1 MANLNKV
8 QLIGR
13 LGQDPE
19 CRDTATGSVANFSIA
34 TNEYW
39 TDKAGVKQE
48 STEWHNL
55 VLWNKQAELA
65 RDYLRAGSQ
74 IYVEGKLQTSDWVNP
89 EGEKRYKTEVVVRVM
104 QFLDSKTDDAGFPAQ
119 RTEPKPAPVVE
130 DVVKDDIPF

>member
-19 CRDTATGSVANFSIA
+19 CRETATGMVANFSIA

-39 TDKAGVKQE
+39 NDKSGVKQE

-74 IYVEGKLQTSDWVNP
+74 IYVEGRLQTSDWVNP
-89 EGEKRYKTEVVVRVM
+89 EGEKRYKTVVVVRVM
-104 QFLDSKTDDAGFPAQ
+104 QFLDSKSDDAGFPAQ
-119 RTEPKPAPVVE
+119 RTEPKPAPVAE

>member
-8 QLIGR
+8 HLIGR

-19 CRDTATGSVANFSIA
+19 VRETANGMVANFSIA

-39 TDKAGVKQE
+39 NDKSGVKQE

-65 RDYLRAGSQ
+65 RDYLKAGSQ
-74 IYVEGKLQTSDWVNP
+74 IYAEGRLQTSSWENP
-89 EGEKRYKTEVVVRVM
+89 EGEKRYKTEVVVRTI
-104 QFLDSKTDDAGFPAQ
+104 QFLDSKTDAGTTSAPRPQ
-119 RTEPKPAPVVE
+119 TRTEPVVQE
-130 DVVKDDIPF
+130 DDVPF

>member
-19 CRDTATGSVANFSIA
+19 CRETATGMVANFSIA

-89 EGEKRYKTEVVVRVM
+89 EGEKRYKTEVVVRAI
-104 QFLDSKTDDAGFPAQ
+104 QFLDSKTDNAGSTPAPRQ
-119 RTEPKPAPVVE
+119 AQTEPAVQQ
-130 DVVKDDIPF
+130 DDIPF

>member
-34 TNEYW
+34 TNEYS

-65 RDYLRAGSQ
+65 RDYLKAGSQ

-104 QFLDSKTDDAGFPAQ
+104 QFLDSKTDDAGTPAPRPQ
-119 RTEPKPAPVVE
+119 PKPDPVAEGVVE
-130 DVVKDDIPF
+130 DDIPF

>member
-19 CRDTATGSVANFSIA
+19 CRETATGMVANFSIA

-39 TDKAGVKQE
+39 NDKSGVKQE

-74 IYVEGKLQTSDWVNP
+74 IYAEGRLQTSSWETQ
-89 EGEKRYKTEVVVRVM
+89 EGEKRYKTEVVVRAI
-104 QFLDSKTDDAGFPAQ
+104 QFLDSKTDNAGSTPAPRQ
-119 RTEPKPAPVVE
+119 AQTEPAVQQ
-130 DVVKDDIPF
+130 DDIPF

>member
-19 CRDTATGSVANFSIA
+19 CRETATGTVANFSIA

-74 IYVEGKLQTSDWVNP
+74 IYAEGRLQTSSWETQ
-89 EGEKRYKTEVVVRVM
+89 EGEKRYKTEVVVRAIQV
-104 QFLDSKTDDAGFPAQ
+104 LDSKTEDAGTSAP
-119 RTEPKPAPVVE
+119 RTQPKPAPVAE
-130 DVVKDDIPF
+130 DVVEDDIPF

>member
-19 CRDTATGSVANFSIA
+19 VRETENGMVASFSIA

-39 TDKAGVKQE
+39 NDKAGVKQE

-74 IYVEGKLQTSDWVNP
+74 IYVEGRLQTSSWETR
-89 EGEKRYKTEVVVRVM
+89 EGEKRYKTEVVVRSL
-104 QFLDSKTDDAGFPAQ
+104 QFLDSKSDAGTPAP
-119 RTEPKPAPVVE
+119 RPEPKPAPVAE
-130 DVVKDDIPF
+130 DVVDDDIPF